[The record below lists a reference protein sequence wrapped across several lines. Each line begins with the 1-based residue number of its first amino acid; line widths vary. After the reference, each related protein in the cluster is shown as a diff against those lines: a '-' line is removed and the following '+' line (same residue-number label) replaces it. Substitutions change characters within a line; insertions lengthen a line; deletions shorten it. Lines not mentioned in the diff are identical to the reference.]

1 MQIKFSD
8 NINKIIKN
16 LALEAE
22 RFGVKI
28 YFVGGLV
35 RDVLMGKAP
44 LDIDILVE
52 GNAIDFVKSLDF
64 VEIKSIH
71 QDFGTVKTE
80 ISGIDIDFASTRI
93 EEYPKS
99 GCLPHVTKIGC
110 DIKDDLIRRDFTINA
125 IAARILP
132 SLDYEIIDIFY
143 GCDDIS
149 KGVLKVLHKN
159 SYIDDPTRI
168 LRGLDFKLRFNF
180 NFSPDDEKLIQNYL
194 KNPDREGLSKD
205 RVILTLNKL
214 FSSNER
220 AMSAISEFSSCGYYK
235 ILFDEFL
242 FNRENFENALKF
254 FKIKDIGKVCL
265 KYILEAP
272 PVEIKSKSR
281 LEIYKHFKDFSDVDL
296 CVYYLKTN
304 DKNTL
309 IYHNELKNVKVYL
322 KGSDLL
328 NLGYKQGKIIGD
340 ILDKVLEAKLAK
352 NTDIVSFED
361 EVEFVKRTFKL

>member
-1 MQIKFSD
+1 MQIKFND
-8 NINKIIKN
+8 KINQIIKN
-16 LALEAE
+16 LALEAQ

-35 RDVLMGKAP
+35 RDVLMGKTP

-71 QDFGTVKTE
+71 KDFGTVKTE
-80 ISGIDIDFASTRI
+80 ISGVNIDFASTRI

-132 SLDYEIIDIFY
+132 SLDYEIIDIFN
-143 GCDDIS
+143 GCNDIS

-180 NFSPDDEKLIQNYL
+180 NFSPEDEKLIQSYL

-220 AMSAISEFSSCGYYK
+220 AMSAISEFSSCCYYK

-242 FNRENFENALKF
+242 FNKENLENAIKLF
-254 FKIKDIGKVCL
+254 DIKDIGRVCL

-272 PVEIKSKSR
+272 PVEIKFKSR
-281 LEIYKHFKDFSDVDL
+281 LEIYKYFKNFSDVDL

-309 IYHNELKNVKVYL
+309 IYFNELKSVVLNI
-322 KGSDLL
+322 KGLDLL
-328 NLGYKQGKIIGD
+328 NLGFRQGKIIGD
-340 ILDKVLEAKLAK
+340 ILDKVLEAKLIK
-352 NTDIVSFED
+352 STNIVTFED
-361 EVEFVKRTFKL
+361 EINFVKETFKL

>member
-1 MQIKFSD
+1 MQIKFND
-8 NINKIIKN
+8 KINHIIKKI
-16 LALEAE
+16 ALEAE

-35 RDVLMGKAP
+35 RDVLMGKTP

-71 QDFGTVKTE
+71 KDFGTVKTE
-80 ISGIDIDFASTRI
+80 ISGVNIDFASTRI

-132 SLDYEIIDIFY
+132 SLDYEIIDIFN

-180 NFSPDDEKLIQNYL
+180 DFFDEDEKLIQEYL
-194 KNPDREGLSKD
+194 KNPDRDGLSTD

-242 FNRENFENALKF
+242 FNRENFENAIKLF
-254 FKIKDIGKVCL
+254 NIKDIGSLCL
-265 KYILEAP
+265 KYILEP
-272 PVEIKSKSR
+272 IEILPEFKSR
-281 LEIYKHFKDFSDVDL
+281 LDIYKYFKNFGDIDL
-296 CVYYLKTN
+296 CVHYLKTS
-304 DKNTL
+304 DESTV
-309 IYHNELKNVKVYL
+309 IYFNELKNVTL
-322 KGSDLL
+322 NIKGSDLL

-340 ILDKVLEAKLAK
+340 ILDKVLEAKLVK
-352 NTDIVSFED
+352 NADIVSFED
-361 EVEFVKRTFKL
+361 ELKFVKKTFKL